1 MKKVKLLF
9 VCTENM
15 ERRPT
20 AEDLFKDSRKV
31 EAKSCGTGILARKK
45 VNDYALR
52 WADKI
57 FVMEQHHKDYIL
69 EHFPFAKKKE
79 IKVLDV
85 LDVYPRNDG
94 ELVEILKKKLKIY
107 LSK

>member
-15 ERRPT
+15 ERSPT

-79 IKVLDV
+79 IKVLGI
-85 LDVYPRNDG
+85 LDVYPRGDL
-94 ELVEILKKKLKIY
+94 ELIDVLKKKLRKY
-107 LSK
+107 LGK